1 MAQSPGIKTRI
12 CMISDTHTFSP
23 NPPQQTN
30 NPYRYPL
37 PKADV
42 LLHAGDLTKVGYHI
56 EHEETVAMLKAA
68 PAELKLVI
76 AGNHD
81 LTLDEDHF
89 TTFGYFRHRRPER
102 LGGQDTYLEDDEKPK
117 TLLHNIRSPNTP
129 QLEDMKSYCKLA
141 KDLYTN
147 ESAYAAGIRY
157 LEEGIHSF
165 TLSTGAQ
172 LTVYASPYQ
181 PEFCNWAFGYN
192 RSEDRFN
199 PPSPGSDTPAPQN
212 PVPSFPAVDIMLTH
226 GPPAHILDLV
236 PPDNHVGCEHLL
248 HAAKRARPR
257 VYLFGHI
264 HEGWGAIRGV
274 WNEGAEHGIKQEVVR
289 SDMEDM
295 LERRGA
301 YYDVS
306 GESRRPLRVGEETLF
321 VNASICTVGYEPRN
335 APWVVDLDLPEL

>member
-1 MAQSPGIKTRI
+1 MPQSPGIKTRI

-23 NPPQQTN
+23 SPPQQTN
-30 NPYRYPL
+30 NPYRNPL

-42 LLHAGDLTKVGYHI
+42 LLHAGDLTKVGYLI

-81 LTLDEDHF
+81 LTLDEEHF
-89 TTFGYFRHRRPER
+89 TSFGYFRHRRPER
-102 LGGQDTYLEDDEKPK
+102 LGGQDTYLEEDEKPK
-117 TLLHNIRSPNTP
+117 TLLQSIRSPNTP
-129 QLEDMKSYCKLA
+129 LLDDMKSYCKLA
-141 KDLYTN
+141 KDLYTD

-157 LEEGIHSF
+157 LEEGTHSF
-165 TLSTGAQ
+165 TLSTGAK
-172 LTVYASPYQ
+172 LTIYASPYQ

-199 PPSPGSDTPAPQN
+199 PPLPGNDTPAPQN

-226 GPPAHILDLV
+226 GPPANVLDFV
-236 PPDNHVGCEHLL
+236 PPDSHVGCEHLFR
-248 HAAKRARPR
+248 AAERARPR

-274 WNEGAEHGIKQEVVR
+274 WNEDAENGIKQEVVR

-306 GESRRPLRVGEETLF
+306 GESGRPLRVGEETLF
-321 VNASICTVGYEPRN
+321 VNASICTVKYEPRN
-335 APWVVDLDLPEL
+335 APWVVDLDLPGL